1 MIISEGNC
9 VMVLI
14 SVGIIIDH
22 SWESNT
28 SIVWGLLID
37 RSIKDLI
44 MPLLSVRRPLKWRK
58 RQERKV
64 EMLGVKPRAYR
75 AGPLSLSYSYSSHQ
89 QPQQL
94 GTVHW
99 HDQPKDV

>member
-9 VMVLI
+9 AMVLI

-22 SWESNT
+22 SWESDK
-28 SIVWGLLID
+28 SIVCGLLID
-37 RSIKDLI
+37 RSIEGLI

-75 AGPLSLSYSYSSHQ
+75 AGALSLSYSYSSHQ

-94 GTVHW
+94 GIVHW
-99 HDQPKDV
+99 HSQPKDV